1 MRPGRA
7 FGRRRGTPFR
17 IYAAGVLG
25 LTYMFLLNGLSVP
38 PPGLRRTM
46 LEASRLMAK
55 ASAALKECRERRG
68 PAVDPEADPN
78 GTGLIGVERSEITT
92 SLGSVAAKRTTT
104 NPDFAALVVALLHE
118 AGVRKGD
125 AVAVGASSSFPA
137 LVVATLSAARAAG
150 VEAIVISSLGA
161 SEWGANLPGF
171 HWMDMEDCL
180 RAAGLFDVRPVAR
193 AVGGEE
199 DVGLDMDP
207 VGRTLLAA
215 RIRAGETP
223 FLEEP
228 DLERNVTLRLEAYRE
243 GAGARPIRAFVNI
256 GGSWANMGT
265 DASVLEIA
273 PGLATRVPL
282 PPASRRGVI
291 QAMAAAGVPVIHL
304 LNVRGLCERYGLPW
318 DPRPLPGPGRG
329 GLESL
334 KPGTGRYVVALS
346 AGFLA
351 GIAGLFIPLR
361 RRPPFFLDNPE
372 TPGR

>member
-1 MRPGRA
+1 MRPGHA
-7 FGRRRGTPFR
+7 MGRRRGTAGR
-17 IYAAGVLG
+17 IYVAGMFG
-25 LTYMFLLNGLSVP
+25 LTYVLLLNGLSVP

-46 LEASRLMAK
+46 FEASSLMAK

-68 PAVDPEADPN
+68 PGVDPEADPN

-118 AGVRKGD
+118 AGVRRGD

-137 LVVATLSAARAAG
+137 LVVATLSAAGAAG
-150 VEAIVISSLGA
+150 LEALVISSLGA

-207 VGRTLLAA
+207 EGRKLLAA
-215 RIRAGETP
+215 RVRSGETP

-228 DLERNVTLRLEAYRE
+228 DLERNVTLRLEAYRK

-273 PGLATRVPL
+273 PGLATRIPF
-282 PPASRRGVI
+282 PPAARRGVI

-304 LNVRGLCERYGLPW
+304 LNVKGLCERYGLPW

-329 GLESL
+329 GLKSL
-334 KPGTGRYVVALS
+334 KPGAGRTVVPLS
-346 AGFLA
+346 AGFL
-351 GIAGLFIPLR
+351 IAVSSLLIPFR
-361 RRPPFFLDNPE
+361 RRAPFSLDNPE
-372 TPGR
+372 MPGR